1 MTAAKKIDSKG
12 RLLLSEDLAGVT
24 VIVEKRDSGEYVI
37 KPAITIPADEKWL
50 FENKES
56 LNLATTGLKQ
66 AREGKTVKVS
76 TFSKKKTWKSELV
89 D

>member
-50 FENKES
+50 FE
-56 LNLATTGLKQ
+56 
-66 AREGKTVKVS
+66 
-76 TFSKKKTWKSELV
+76 KKNR
-89 D
+89 